1 MKMRATRLVA
11 SGAAIGNMLNGW
23 DSATLAGNLLF
34 STVVSTYHI
43 FNPNSVST

>member
-23 DSATLAGNLLF
+23 DSATLAGNLF
-34 STVVSTYHI
+34 SVTVSNT
-43 FNPNSVST
+43 T